1 MKAQRRSGNFKRQ
14 AALDQ
19 ALARARGHEAKPHQ
33 AEGVGVIR
41 RPGDIDD
48 VLIAVADVRGDD
60 HVEALCFLVER
71 VEIGVDG

>member
-1 MKAQRRSGNFKRQ
+1 MKAHRRSGNFKGSR
-14 AALDQ
+14 LSISPSHEP
-19 ALARARGHEAKPHQ
+19 RGHEAKPHE

-60 HVEALCFLVER
+60 HVEALRFLVER